1 MSKTILEKIEQTKIE
16 IQQHENELKRLQQ
29 LKKETDRKARTKR
42 LIERGAIMESMIP
55 DADVLTNEQIKT
67 FLEKTITSS
76 YAVKILTEFSAQA
89 ITVTDDKPES
99 SKATSEVA

>member
-16 IQQHENELKRLQQ
+16 IRQHENELKRLQQ
-29 LKKETDRKARTKR
+29 LKKEADRKARTKR

-55 DADVLTNEQIKT
+55 DADILTNEQIKM

-76 YAVKILTEFSAQA
+76 YAVKTLAEISAQA